1 MNRFHVLRIAR
12 VSANGGVHDL
22 RVLLHLRLKES
33 VRTIAIK
40 QRQERCDQGLDVT
53 VDRERNA
60 GTASQLFRMVFNL
73 DGEGVRQ
80 ELIVGEVG
88 TQHDEDI
95 CIIHAL
101 SCCTVTQQ
109 TCHTHIKG
117 VVVLDEVLATQGV
130 ANRCLQ
136 SVGKLDDLVMS
147 AFHTCACKDCN
158 LLRPIENIC
167 ELADIFLIW
176 AQHGASGR
184 YVLR

>member
-1 MNRFHVLRIAR
+1 
-12 VSANGGVHDL
+12 
-22 RVLLHLRLKES
+22 
-33 VRTIAIK
+33 
-40 QRQERCDQGLDVT
+40 
-53 VDRERNA
+53 
-60 GTASQLFRMVFNL
+60 MVFDL
-73 DGEGVRQ
+73 DGKCVRQ
-80 ELIVGEVG
+80 ELIVGEVSA
-88 TQHDEDI
+88 QHDEDI

-130 ANRCLQ
+130 ADGGLQ

-147 AFHTCACKDCN
+147 TFHTCACKDCN

-167 ELADIFLIW
+167 KLADIFLIR

>member
-1 MNRFHVLRIAR
+1 
-12 VSANGGVHDL
+12 
-22 RVLLHLRLKES
+22 
-33 VRTIAIK
+33 
-40 QRQERCDQGLDVT
+40 
-53 VDRERNA
+53 
-60 GTASQLFRMVFNL
+60 MVFDL
-73 DGEGVRQ
+73 DGKCVRQ

-88 TQHDEDI
+88 AQHDEDI

-109 TCHTHIKG
+109 ASHAHIEG

-130 ANRCLQ
+130 ADGGLQ

-147 AFHTCACKDCN
+147 AFHTSASKDCN

-167 ELADIFLIW
+167 KLADIFPIR